1 MILIT
6 GTSGFI
12 GKHLLTA
19 LIDNFGQE
27 NVLALTSVPTDQCPF
42 ILHEDYTFSNSVF
55 ESEGYS
61 DKIETIILAGAFT
74 PKSSRY
80 ANDWYLCNRNIL
92 SLDKVLQVPLPN
104 LKKIIYLSTLD
115 VYGGSE
121 LITEQSIVM
130 PATLYGDSKYYGE
143 KFISAFCE
151 ARSLICHVLR
161 VGHVYGPG
169 EEAYEKLIPAT
180 MKSLLKDEPV
190 QLWGDGKNTR
200 AFIYIDDVVTAILNS
215 LSVVDSISP
224 VNLVSAQSI
233 TIRELLE
240 KIISISKKDC
250 EIKYIPHKQD
260 NRNLTFDSGKMMKYL
275 LKAETPLDLGLE
287 SEWQYML
294 NKSR

>member
-12 GKHLLTA
+12 GKHLLSA
-19 LIDNFGQE
+19 LIKMFGKE
-27 NVLALTSVPTDQCPF
+27 DVLALTSAPTDQCPF
-42 ILHEDYTFSNSVF
+42 ILHEDYTFGNSAF
-55 ESEGYS
+55 ESKGYG
-61 DKIETIILAGAFT
+61 DRIETIILAGAFT

-80 ANDWYLCNRNIL
+80 ANDWHLCNRNIL
-92 SLDKVLQVPLPN
+92 SLDKVLQVPLPK
-104 LKKIIYLSTLD
+104 LKKVVFLSTLD
-115 VYGGSE
+115 VYGSSE
-121 LITEQSIVM
+121 LITEQTIIK
-130 PATLYGDSKYYGE
+130 PATLYGESKYYGE
-143 KFISAFCE
+143 RLVSAYCE
-151 ARSLICHVLR
+151 ARSLVSHILR

-180 MKSLLKDEPV
+180 MKSLLKDEAV
-190 QLWGDGKNTR
+190 ELWGDGKNTR

-215 LSVVDSISP
+215 LTIVDSISP
-224 VNLVSAQSI
+224 VNLVSTQSI

-240 KIISISKKDC
+240 KIISISNKDC

-260 NRNLTFDSGKMMKYL
+260 SRNLNFDSGKMIKYL

-287 SEWQYML
+287 KEWQYML